1 MTSLCPEGTQLYT
14 ACCQAY
20 QKYCDQNTL
29 DGCLGELEV
38 YLAALDA
45 WLRHVRGCSLCLL
58 LSATAALLEK
68 EKEGEKEEC
77 DVCSECEG
85 CGH

>member
-1 MTSLCPEGTQLYT
+1 MASLCPEGTQLYS

-20 QKYCDQNTL
+20 QKYYDQNTL
-29 DGCLGELEV
+29 DECLGEFEV

-45 WLRHVRGCSLCLL
+45 WLKHVRGCSLCLL

-68 EKEGEKEEC
+68 EKEGEKEEKN
-77 DVCSECEG
+77 DISLS
-85 CGH
+85 